1 VIPRARRRRLLECCK
16 SGDFS
21 TVEERVEGEEESP
34 SRASSMLQILQSFL
48 VEEVLLSHLGSA
60 LPRLIVCW
68 NSSAFF
74 STREPSA
81 FSRVLF
87 YSYNMM

>member
-1 VIPRARRRRLLECCK
+1 
-16 SGDFS
+16 
-21 TVEERVEGEEESP
+21 
-34 SRASSMLQILQSFL
+34 MLQILQPIL
-48 VEEVLLSHLGSA
+48 VEEVLLSLLRRV

-81 FSRVLF
+81 FSRLLF